1 MTRSQMQDYRAAR
14 SRLEV
19 IETELAKLESRICV
33 QSAVTPPYSKHST
46 TMCGLPP
53 DDRVRALL
61 AEQAALRERTA
72 AAERF
77 VASFPDER
85 TRFMLREK
93 FFHGRSNLWIAMR
106 LGYRDEGTV
115 RKKIK
120 KIFQLSDFSDFDVL

>member
-1 MTRSQMQDYRAAR
+1 MTRSQMQDYRAAL
-14 SRLEV
+14 SRLEE

-33 QSAVTPPYSKHST
+33 QSAATPPYSKHSA

-53 DDRVRALL
+53 RALL

-106 LGYRDEGTV
+106 LGYRDETV
-115 RKKIK
+115 IRRRLK
-120 KIFQLSDFSDFDVL
+120 KIFE

>member
-1 MTRSQMQDYRAAR
+1 M
-14 SRLEV
+14 
-19 IETELAKLESRICV
+19 
-33 QSAVTPPYSKHST
+33 
-46 TMCGLPP
+46 
-53 DDRVRALL
+53 L

>member
-1 MTRSQMQDYRAAR
+1 MTKTDLQNYRADKR
-14 SRLEV
+14 RLDR
-19 IETELAKLESRICV
+19 ISAQLAALESRICV
-33 QSAVTPPYSKHST
+33 QSAATPPYSKHSA

>member
-33 QSAVTPPYSKHST
+33 QSAATPPYSKHSA

-61 AEQAALRERTA
+61 AEQAALRERT

>member
-1 MTRSQMQDYRAAR
+1 MTKTDLQNYRADKR
-14 SRLEV
+14 RLDRISAQLAEL
-19 IETELAKLESRICV
+19 ETRVCV
-33 QSAVTPPYSKHST
+33 QSAATPPYSKHSA

-106 LGYRDEGTV
+106 LGYRDETV
-115 RKKIK
+115 IRRRLK
-120 KIFQLSDFSDFDVL
+120 KIFE

>member
-1 MTRSQMQDYRAAR
+1 MTKTTLQDYRAAR
-14 SRLEV
+14 SRLEE

-33 QSAVTPPYSKHST
+33 QSAATPPYSKHSA

-106 LGYRDEGTV
+106 LGYRDETV
-115 RKKIK
+115 IRRRLK
-120 KIFQLSDFSDFDVL
+120 KIFE

>member
-1 MTRSQMQDYRAAR
+1 MTKADLQNYRADKR
-14 SRLEV
+14 RLDR
-19 IETELAKLESRICV
+19 ISAQLAALETRVCV
-33 QSAVTPPYSKHST
+33 QSAADPPFSKHSA

-61 AEQAALRERTA
+61 TEQAALRERTA

>member
-1 MTRSQMQDYRAAR
+1 MTKTDLQDYRAAR
-14 SRLEV
+14 SRLEE

-33 QSAVTPPYSKHST
+33 QSAATPPYSKHSA

-106 LGYRDEGTV
+106 LGYRDETV
-115 RKKIK
+115 IRRRLK
-120 KIFQLSDFSDFDVL
+120 KIFE

>member
-1 MTRSQMQDYRAAR
+1 MTKTTLQDYRAAR
-14 SRLEV
+14 SRLEE
-19 IETELAKLESRICV
+19 IETELARLESRICV
-33 QSAVTPPYSKHST
+33 QSAATPPYSKHSA